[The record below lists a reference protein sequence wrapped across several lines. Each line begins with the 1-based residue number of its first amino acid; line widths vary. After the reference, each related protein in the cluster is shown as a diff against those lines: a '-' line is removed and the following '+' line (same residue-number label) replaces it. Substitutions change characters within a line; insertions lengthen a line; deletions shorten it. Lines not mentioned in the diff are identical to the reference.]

1 MLDKY
6 PMDGAVKP
14 TLPGAEDCSEGVR
27 STGSAPWRPRA
38 FLLRHRREVAWY
50 AGWVAVVLG
59 LIMILSNFSGD
70 AHAQP
75 AADITVQAAPLT
87 VAVGQVATLSVTLSG
102 GLVVSPVGGSFSG
115 YQLWWFYGSTNATG
129 SIGYVYQHVPAPAG
143 CTSSV
148 PCDEPVTVTVSHVYE
163 TPGSYDTSFTV
174 YDAQG
179 NYRIS
184 TDVVTVVPAAV
195 VVSAHSTVSQT
206 TVDQPVGFEATAQV
220 TPTPYANDQVTYEW
234 LFGDNNSSYGDP
246 VSHVFTQ
253 AGNYVVRVVAT
264 DNRTG
269 AANQTFLDVAVTD
282 PAPQA
287 VITGATGG
295 VEDSPV
301 ELSGFAS
308 VAPYSDHPFLRYRWN
323 FGNGERG
330 AGANTTTVYTQAG
343 TYTVTL
349 TVTNPLGES
358 SVATRV
364 LTIGDP
370 LPHANAG
377 SGVTVPVG
385 QMAFLNASNSTDVP
399 TDTPF
404 LNYTWQTLNYA
415 EGSSNGVI
423 GRQDY
428 FSPGTMNVELTLR
441 SDTGQQVYGGTQVN
455 VQDVAPTVGV
465 YQIYQ
470 KVNVS
475 LLVNSAYAPYYQ
487 LHLLEWNR
495 TIATGRL
502 YDFPP
507 FATFL
512 IPFAQINISVPYLF
526 QVIYTGPPQPET
538 IANPAMLEVQYDH
551 GGNVQVPVIFTPTES
566 EVWGA
571 SANALGLGQPLFLT
585 AAAFSPAQTGLT
597 TTWDFGDGTSV
608 TQTTPAP
615 AQPEPTYQTLS
626 LVHTWAPGKDYTL
639 QVTTRDAYGLTGQDT
654 IQIQEVGYLSTSDL
668 APSITFP
675 AEPTTTQELATSLSA
690 EITDSNIFY
699 SQLTTRW
706 VFGDGATAVT
716 EGGSSGVQA
725 ATNLS
730 TVSHVYTYGRATYAV
745 VVYASSPGGSTTANW
760 FFLPV
765 LDPAPVPVFTTTP
778 GTQYEG
784 TPVGL
789 NATASTVAGS
799 VHTGLVYGW
808 DFGDGPA
815 NVGNWGAGGTLTYVY
830 TREGVFP
837 VTLTVTNPEGTSS
850 TLVQYVG
857 VVDAPLAASLSNRT
871 VVVDQTVGFHP
882 FALGTFPPDVA
893 TLRGSWQWG
902 DGTRSTGLN
911 VTHMYGLP
919 GTYYVLL
926 TLTDEDGN
934 QVAVGATIRVV
945 DSVPLVSLPYGGY
958 TTYGENHTATFRA
971 TTLGSLADE
980 LYGGNTFQY
989 QWTFGDLT
997 PGVTQT
1003 GGVTDTV
1010 GHVYAVEGNPVLQVN
1025 VTTPFGATGSA
1036 NVSLLSVPDSDGDG
1050 IPNLY
1055 AQAVMHISPYN
1066 PDVSGSGLTNF
1077 VKYFVLG
1084 GNATNADT
1092 LGAGLTDFQQVFG
1105 TVTGYVSNP
1114 MDPNQAGLP
1123 LKNGQ
1128 FLFSQSYQSS
1138 TVTPVSTAGPSSISI
1153 GSGPIYYPGN
1163 PISFNSSELVVEI
1176 TTSDLSA
1183 ISLSLVLYGTFGLN
1197 NAAFETIPLPHPTSS
1212 VMSYYL
1218 LNNTPLGGPTSA
1230 YGIGMNYITSPLTYT
1245 LSVSNDNRNDSAV
1258 LQMAEVVNSYYT
1270 NPALADPT
1278 ASGMILGNTLT
1289 TPVFNCSEP
1298 TNANFTEFDPNTFT
1312 YSTVNYY
1319 PYTETYYKLSVIQ
1332 GVPYYAST
1340 NNTLASENGCLG
1352 SAAVSSQNTGAQAT
1366 YYGDN
1371 DWGIS
1376 PLDPHAA
1383 GDPLLTN
1390 GMKALGTT
1398 NYQATANLYL
1408 SAEESGLMLPSQDQR
1423 YAQDTYTS
1431 YLGPL
1436 NPTLPSTGSNGIY
1449 DSQSSSP
1456 TQYLVGEITIK
1467 SVFDGACSSGTSNQA
1482 NVEIQD
1488 YGASGGPA
1496 TIYTPTAVGQG
1507 SSSCAAGTGQ
1517 QDTGYNFGD
1526 SYTFPLNLQ
1535 NTYPFQAPNKAYY
1548 QNYVVLQLWFYKRS
1562 TSGSDTDL
1570 KLWFNAGQPEQ
1581 GIFSGSYKGG
1591 AGGIWTIFVNTVD
1604 LPRSNVLLISQKNE
1618 TVNIPGYGL
1627 RYIGEQRFYAFEL
1640 YAPTQATY
1648 GSYTLEPGLN
1658 TILESRSAFLQSRL
1672 NESFIQRTYPSCI
1685 GDLTASTRGSGSS
1698 QSDFV
1703 AGFNGT
1709 ASDGCIAQVISDLTP
1724 VNNTTGRPDGN
1735 VVQLTP
1741 LQFELSGLP
1750 QSLGPFTPVNGYDSP
1765 QTGSKEPNLSEYLNN
1780 IFLKIVQAVFNFFVG
1795 IVMAV
1800 VNFFTQL
1807 VQAIGQAIVGAI
1819 TAAINAVISAINA
1832 VISALEYLLNFLDQ
1846 FIHEII
1852 QKAEAFFSS
1861 LFDKIVT
1868 AVQRPFLSLMYDAGL
1883 LNITQFNAA
1892 MEKFSNDP
1900 TTPLANSTAVQDVEL
1915 GINVF
1920 VGVVSAIFAVVG
1932 VISYVAAVFTAGASE
1947 ATEQAS
1953 SASIQAAIG
1962 AIMAG
1967 LIAGASAIFSVFGAI
1982 LQILPEIF
1990 TGGAV
1995 GSTVQSML
2003 NDTGLPVAATA
2014 DATSLLSLFIT
2025 PFLALLRGA
2034 FVSFDFIMGTVLFVI
2049 SAVFVGLSFVP
2060 QIVSSPL
2067 AQLVMAAAS
2076 LLFSVI
2082 GLIIIIAG
2090 PSDVINDVANTQLA
2104 QFAAIGGGIAV
2115 VGVGIASLVA
2125 SVHACTTN
2133 VNSGCY

>member
-330 AGANTTTVYTQAG
+330 AGANTSTVYTQAG

-926 TLTDEDGN
+926 TLTDQDGN

-945 DSVPLVSLPYGGY
+945 DSVPLVSLPYGGF

-997 PGVTQT
+997 PGVTET
-1003 GGVTDTV
+1003 GGLTGTV
-1010 GHVYAVEGNPVLQVN
+1010 GHVYTVEGNPVLQVN
-1025 VTTPFGATGSA
+1025 VTTPFGTTGSA
-1036 NVSLLSVPDSDGDG
+1036 KVTLISVPDSDGDG

-1066 PDVSGSGLTNF
+1066 PDASGSGLTNF

-1114 MDPNQAGLP
+1114 MDANEAGLA

-1128 FLFSQSYQSS
+1128 FLFGDTFTTSQVASLPTTQAINSPTNPVYGGNPLSFNESELIVEILSPSLSQVSLKLQYGLGAGAAFIPVKTMS
-1138 TVTPVSTAGPSSISI
+1138 LPVPTGPVST
-1153 GSGPIYYPGN
+1153 
-1163 PISFNSSELVVEI
+1163 
-1176 TTSDLSA
+1176 
-1183 ISLSLVLYGTFGLN
+1183 
-1197 NAAFETIPLPHPTSS
+1197 
-1212 VMSYYL
+1212 YYL
-1218 LNNTPLGGPTSA
+1218 LNNSPLTGPTSA
-1230 YGIGMNYITSPLTYT
+1230 YGLTLAAFTEGFTWQLSASGSGT
-1245 LSVSNDNRNDSAV
+1245 LHT
-1258 LQMAEVVNSYYT
+1258 AEIVDRYYT
-1270 NPALADPT
+1270 DPALADP
-1278 ASGMILGNTLT
+1278 AGSGMIVGPTVT
-1289 TPVFNCSEP
+1289 TPLYDFSEP
-1298 TNANFTEFDPNTFT
+1298 LNSNFTEFDPSTFT
-1312 YSTVNYY
+1312 YHTVYYY

-1332 GVPYYAST
+1332 GIPYYPSV
-1340 NNTLASENGCLG
+1340 NG
-1352 SAAVSSQNTGAQAT
+1352 STGAYQAT
-1366 YYGDN
+1366 YYGDE
-1371 DWGIS
+1371 DFGIS
-1376 PLDPHAA
+1376 PWNPQAA
-1383 GDPLLTN
+1383 GDPGLTN
-1390 GMKALGTT
+1390 GMKALGAAV
-1398 NYQATANLYL
+1398 YDQTANLYVNSYGQVESSQMHVYPYDTL
-1408 SAEESGLMLPSQDQR
+1408 SYQ
-1423 YAQDTYTS
+1423 
-1431 YLGPL
+1431 GPL
-1436 NPTLPSTGSNGIY
+1436 NPT
-1449 DSQSSSP
+1449 
-1456 TQYLVGEITIK
+1456 
-1467 SVFDGACSSGTSNQA
+1467 
-1482 NVEIQD
+1482 
-1488 YGASGGPA
+1488 
-1496 TIYTPTAVGQG
+1496 
-1507 SSSCAAGTGQ
+1507 
-1517 QDTGYNFGD
+1517 
-1526 SYTFPLNLQ
+1526 
-1535 NTYPFQAPNKAYY
+1535 AY
-1548 QNYVVLQLWFYKRS
+1548 S
-1562 TSGSDTDL
+1562 TSGSGVADSQAALPTAYLVGAFSINRVVDYGCSKALSDSNAANVQIQMDSVPGSPSIYTPLASGYGSHQPIGCTTPWQKDTTFSFNDYYTIPINQL
-1570 KLWFNAGQPEQ
+1570 NTYPVYDSHVHSYFQNEINPQLWYEYRLAAGSSDTSFELYWNNSFTVSNGQVSQNVESPNTSVS
-1581 GIFSGSYKGG
+1581 INGG
-1591 AGGIWTIFVNTVD
+1591 DWTFGLSVTS
-1604 LPRSNVLLISQKNE
+1604 LTRANVVLVTQANE
-1618 TVNIPGYGL
+1618 STNIPGYGV
-1627 RYIGEQRFYAFEL
+1627 RYHGEDRFYTFNL
-1640 YAPTQATY
+1640 YVSQGATGPFVDGQNVVVESRPSFLSSSLNSSLAAGAVPGCLQGTGVTASIRSSSSSESLIVGGFNATVDGSCATSLLQSMLPRNQSGVVDGQAY
-1648 GSYTLEPGLN
+1648 GLN
-1658 TILESRSAFLQSRL
+1658 EVAF
-1672 NESFIQRTYPSCI
+1672 
-1685 GDLTASTRGSGSS
+1685 D
-1698 QSDFV
+1698 
-1703 AGFNGT
+1703 
-1709 ASDGCIAQVISDLTP
+1709 
-1724 VNNTTGRPDGN
+1724 
-1735 VVQLTP
+1735 
-1741 LQFELSGLP
+1741 LSGLP
-1750 QSLGPFTPVNGYDSP
+1750 NQLAPYLPLAGYQSPMTSGVAPDALNEF
-1765 QTGSKEPNLSEYLNN
+1765 LSIIEAP
-1780 IFLKIVQAVFNFFVG
+1780 IDFFVG
-1795 IVMAV
+1795 ILLSV
-1800 VNFFTQL
+1800 VNFFVQL
-1807 VQAIGQAIVGAI
+1807 AEDIGQAILGVL
-1819 TAAINAVISAINA
+1819 NAVIQAVVSAVEA
-1832 VISALEYLLNFLDQ
+1832 VISALEWLLNYVANLA
-1846 FIHEII
+1846 
-1852 QKAEAFFSS
+1852 KEAINAIKNFFVSVYHDIS
-1861 LFDKIVT
+1861 NLVIY
-1868 AVQRPFLSLMYDAGL
+1868 PFLSLLLDDHAMSRSAYDRAMNATVGNDKGPLTKSNAVSDIFNEIYAVIAIISAIFVTIGIVQWILAIVTAGAYEGAEQASEDAVSASVSSAVSG
-1883 LNITQFNAA
+1883 IIGAA
-1892 MEKFSNDP
+1892 SSGLTVLSES
-1900 TTPLANSTAVQDVEL
+1900 STAVENILSSSTGDVNSSLESFLTGFEL
-1915 GINVF
+1915 STN
-1920 VGVVSAIFAVVG
+1920 
-1932 VISYVAAVFTAGASE
+1932 YAS
-1947 ATEQAS
+1947 
-1953 SASIQAAIG
+1953 QAASLIS
-1962 AIMAG
+1962 G
-1967 LIAGASAIFSVFGAI
+1967 L
-1982 LQILPEIF
+1982 
-1990 TGGAV
+1990 
-1995 GSTVQSML
+1995 
-2003 NDTGLPVAATA
+2003 
-2014 DATSLLSLFIT
+2014 LL
-2025 PFLALLRGA
+2025 PFLKTLTLE
-2034 FVSFDFIMGTVLFVI
+2034 FESFDFIVGGAMELVAIVLTVL
-2049 SAVFVGLSFVP
+2049 SAVLTTALEQVV
-2060 QIVSSPL
+2060 V
-2067 AQLVMAAAS
+2067 AS
-2076 LLFSVI
+2076 LGLLFSVVS
-2082 GLIIIIAG
+2082 LIVIISG
-2090 PSDVINDVANTQLA
+2090 PSDLTNDVANTQLA
-2104 QFAAIGGGIAV
+2104 QDGLIAGGIGIVGASSASLIQAIG
-2115 VGVGIASLVA
+2115 SLT
-2125 SVHACTTN
+2125 S
-2133 VNSGCY
+2133 